1 MKKQLLFLLMMFLP
15 MMAWADDNGSCGDN
29 VTYIYEEATQTLTI
43 SGTGAMQ
50 NYRYTNGN
58 NYSTPWNS
66 YKTTI
71 VKVVVEEGVTSIGN
85 YAFAGCSGLTSVT
98 IPNSVTSIGNYAF
111 FECSG
116 LTTVNIFDIA
126 AWCKITFA
134 FAEFISNPLYY
145 AHHLFLDGV
154 EIKDLVIPNS
164 VTSIGGSAFYGC
176 TSLTSVTIP
185 NSVTSIGGYAFSNC
199 KNLMTVI
206 SKIQEP
212 FNCSGAFSTETQRNG
227 ILYVPEGTMNLYTRF
242 DGWREF
248 LKIEELNGELKKYQL
263 SFVVNN
269 QELSSQELEFGAKIT
284 PPETDGKGNKIDWY
298 KYPATMP
305 EHDLVVYGMT
315 LKGDANGDGV
325 VDIADA
331 VKIVNIVVGK
341 E

>member
-1 MKKQLLFLLMMFLP
+1 M
-15 MMAWADDNGSCGDN
+15 
-29 VTYIYEEATQTLTI
+29 TYID
-43 SGTGAMQ
+43 
-50 NYRYTNGN
+50 
-58 NYSTPWNS
+58 
-66 YKTTI
+66 KH
-71 VKVVVEEGVTSIGN
+71 
-85 YAFAGCSGLTSVT
+85 AFQYCTELTSVK
-98 IPNSVTSIGNYAF
+98 IPRSVTSIGEKAF
-111 FECSG
+111 FGSEN
-116 LTTVNIFDIA
+116 LLVVNS
-126 AWCKITFA
+126 KIL
-134 FAEFISNPLYY
+134 EP
-145 AHHLFLDGV
+145 
-154 EIKDLVIPNS
+154 
-164 VTSIGGSAFYGC
+164 
-176 TSLTSVTIP
+176 
-185 NSVTSIGGYAFSNC
+185 FSS
-199 KNLMTVI
+199 KNL
-206 SKIQEP
+206 
-212 FNCSGAFSTETQRNG
+212 FSENTCRNG